1 MKIYLYLKFLQI
13 FKLGS
18 IIPIIL
24 HRNKIDDMNRLYF
37 ILAWSSYTNEIRD
50 VIIIKKLIILINDKD
65 IYLDKCFP
73 TIFVE

>member
-50 VIIIKKLIILINDKD
+50 VIIIKKLIRLINDKD